1 MNKENSEL
9 SDTMLCQLLVSE
21 IKYKRETAAK
31 ELDVRYKRT
40 ILSFLRKQLQCK
52 EDIQDTYQEAL
63 VVLILKLNKGMEV
76 NNFYSFLCRIC
87 QNLCKKKY
95 RESAKNPI
103 TSSIEF
109 DEFVHTKE
117 PSDLSEI
124 SETQEKINEIVR
136 TFPVKDQQL
145 IQLYYDHG
153 MRLQEVADS
162 LNKNILT
169 VRKQHT
175 RLIKK
180 IKQAILEM

>member
-1 MNKENSEL
+1 MNKEYSEL
-9 SDTMLCQLLVSE
+9 SDTLLCQLLVSE
-21 IKYKRETAAK
+21 IKYNRETAAK

-76 NNFYSFLCRIC
+76 RSFHSFMVRIC
-87 QNLCKKKY
+87 VNLCKRKQKEIQQMNV
-95 RESAKNPI
+95 RATESYEEHLHFA
-103 TSSIEF
+103 EM
-109 DEFVHTKE
+109 KE
-117 PSDLSEI
+117 IIDSEI
-124 SETQEKINEIVR
+124 FQELQEIIN
-136 TFPVKDQQL
+136 TLPAKDQQL
-145 IQLYYDHG
+145 IRLYYDHG
-153 MRLQEVADS
+153 MKLREVAAT